1 MQVANSAFRPLP
13 SALTVAI
20 MAGGQSS
27 RMGQD
32 KSFVPFEGRPMIETI
47 IERVTGL
54 GDELILIT
62 NKPDEYAHFSLPL
75 FSDVY
80 PDHGSL
86 GGIYTAVHYASH
98 PHTLVVACDMPWLNR
113 PLLQY
118 MISLKETADIIV
130 PRWND
135 FPEPLHAIYHKACL
149 PHIEANLQAKRLKI
163 IRFYDQVSVKYVE
176 SEEIMKFDGDGRSF
190 ANINTPQDLTKGKKT
205 K

>member
-1 MQVANSAFRPLP
+1 MQVDNSAFSPLP

-20 MAGGQSS
+20 MAGGKSS

-32 KSFVPFEGRPMIETI
+32 KSFVPFEGRPMIETV

-54 GDELILIT
+54 GDELIIIT
-62 NKPDEYAHFSLPL
+62 NEPNDYAHFGLPL

-98 PHTLVVACDMPWLNR
+98 PYTLVVACDMPWLSR

-135 FPEPLHAIYHKACL
+135 FPEPLHAIYHKVCL
-149 PHIEANLQAKRLKI
+149 PPIEANLQAKRLKI
-163 IRFYDQVSVKYVE
+163 IRFYDQVSVRYVE
-176 SEEIMKFDGDGRSF
+176 AEEIKRFDGDGRSF
-190 ANINTPQDLTKGKKT
+190 ANINTPEDLDRGKS
-205 K
+205 

>member
-1 MQVANSAFRPLP
+1 
-13 SALTVAI
+13 

-47 IERVTGL
+47 IERVSGL
-54 GDELILIT
+54 GAELNIIT
-62 NKPDEYAHFSLPL
+62 NKPDEYAHLGLPL
-75 FSDVY
+75 FSDVV

-86 GGIYTAVHYASH
+86 GGIYTAVHYASQ
-98 PHTLVVACDMPWLNR
+98 PHSLIVACDMPWLNR
-113 PLLQY
+113 ALLEY
-118 MISLKETADIIV
+118 MIALKDTADIIV

-163 IRFYDQVSVKYVE
+163 IRFYDKVSVRYVE
-176 SEEIMKFDGDGRSF
+176 SEEIKRFDGDGRSF
-190 ANINTPQDLTKGKKT
+190 ANINTPQDLARGLS
-205 K
+205 